1 MNAFLLFSVV
11 LFGILFGASAFTCEP
26 TISTTIRCNSQNF
39 RAHSNLIYPQHYN
52 LRKKNSNTIL
62 SHSKDDESKGEP
74 YLQHICPSCSYI
86 YDEEKG
92 FKKRH
97 PPGEKST
104 VEIKWWRHVVAE
116 KLRYKYH
123 YLTFLPIFVLY
134 YHFVR
139 CEINFNRYKTEGYSR
154 FHVSCL
160 WCGKGS
166 MGSCPQ
172 ERLTFL

>member
-1 MNAFLLFSVV
+1 MQQTQLFKVARFFRLDKLIHTTSQSRMNAFLLFSVV

-26 TISTTIRCNSQNF
+26 TISTTIRFNSQNF
-39 RAHSNLIYPQHYN
+39 RAHSNLIFPQHYN

-104 VEIKWWRHVVAE
+104 VEIK
-116 KLRYKYH
+116 
-123 YLTFLPIFVLY
+123 
-134 YHFVR
+134 
-139 CEINFNRYKTEGYSR
+139 
-154 FHVSCL
+154 
-160 WCGKGS
+160 
-166 MGSCPQ
+166 
-172 ERLTFL
+172 